1 MLPRNDLRIGPEPGD
16 PTQLVTCP
24 GPQTLVLSQTAA
36 FHDTRNPWEPGCH
49 KEVNTIKVCPGN
61 C

>member
-36 FHDTRNPWEPGCH
+36 SQDTSNAW
-49 KEVNTIKVCPGN
+49 
-61 C
+61 